1 MKTRIDYIE
10 GACSRRE
17 YITQYATE
25 DVIRVIANSTT
36 YFKIVSSPHEEFDDI
51 TPQQWDFCSGAVLCV
66 LGNEF
71 FRQRKDV
78 ATQSILLEICK
89 EAARII
95 RLRYNHLRSLDVQHT
110 A

>member
-1 MKTRIDYIE
+1 MKTRADYESGNCTRQDYI
-10 GACSRRE
+10 SD
-17 YITQYATE
+17 YVTQ
-25 DVIRVIANSTT
+25 DVIRVIINSTT
-36 YFKIVSSPHEEFDDI
+36 YFKIISSQREEFDDI
-51 TPQQWDFCSGAVLCV
+51 TPQQWDFCSGAALCV

-71 FRQRKDV
+71 FKERRDV

-95 RLRYNHLRSLDVQHT
+95 RKRHRYLRSLDMQRT